1 MNEINVHINPSWPDF
16 PCRSNDHC
24 LGTAE
29 LWDEEPTTEIET
41 IDLANTMLDDW
52 ALPLLVLGVLMAMAM
67 IGAAYLV
74 RDERRENLEWEQRG
88 EDA

>member
-1 MNEINVHINPSWPDF
+1 MRLMSTLTRLGLIFLAGAMNTV
-16 PCRSNDHC
+16 

-29 LWDEEPTTEIET
+29 LWDEEPTTEIQT

>member
-1 MNEINVHINPSWPDF
+1 MSTLPRLGLIFLAGAMITV
-16 PCRSNDHC
+16 
-24 LGTAE
+24 LGTSE
-29 LWDEEPTTEIET
+29 IWDKEPEKEITTL
-41 IDLANTMLDDW
+41 DLANTMLDDW

>member
-1 MNEINVHINPSWPDF
+1 MRLMSTLTRIGLIFLAGAMITV
-16 PCRSNDHC
+16 

-29 LWDEEPTTEIET
+29 LWDKEPTEEVTT
-41 IDLANTMLDDW
+41 LDLANTMLDVW
-52 ALPLLVLGVLMAMAM
+52 ALPLLILGVLMAMAM

-88 EDA
+88 EEA

>member
-1 MNEINVHINPSWPDF
+1 MRLMSTLTRLGLIFLAGAMITV
-16 PCRSNDHC
+16 

-52 ALPLLVLGVLMAMAM
+52 ALPLPVLGVLMAMAM

>member
-1 MNEINVHINPSWPDF
+1 MRFMSTLTRIGLIFLAGAMITV
-16 PCRSNDHC
+16 

-29 LWDEEPTTEIET
+29 LWDKEPTEEVTT
-41 IDLANTMLDDW
+41 LDLANTMLDVW
-52 ALPLLVLGVLMAMAM
+52 ALPLLILGVLMAMAM

>member
-1 MNEINVHINPSWPDF
+1 MRLMSTLTRLGLIFLAGAMITV
-16 PCRSNDHC
+16 

-29 LWDEEPTTEIET
+29 LWDEEPTEEIET

-52 ALPLLVLGVLMAMAM
+52 ALPLLVLGVLMSMAM

>member
-1 MNEINVHINPSWPDF
+1 MSTLTRLGLIFLAGAMITV
-16 PCRSNDHC
+16 

-29 LWDEEPTTEIET
+29 LWDEEPDKEVTTL
-41 IDLANTMLDDW
+41 DLANTMLDDW
-52 ALPLLVLGVLMAMAM
+52 AMPLLILGILMAMAM
-67 IGAAYLV
+67 MGAAYLV

>member
-1 MNEINVHINPSWPDF
+1 MRLMSTLTRLGLIFLAGAMITV
-16 PCRSNDHC
+16 

-29 LWDEEPTTEIET
+29 LWDEEPDKEVTTL
-41 IDLANTMLDDW
+41 DLANTMLDDW
-52 ALPLLVLGVLMAMAM
+52 ALPLLMVGVLMAMAM
-67 IGAAYLV
+67 MGAAYLV

>member
-1 MNEINVHINPSWPDF
+1 MRLMSTLTRLGLIFLAGAMITV
-16 PCRSNDHC
+16 

-41 IDLANTMLDDW
+41 IDLANTMLDDR

>member
-1 MNEINVHINPSWPDF
+1 MRLMSTLTRIGLIFLAGAMITV
-16 PCRSNDHC
+16 

-29 LWDEEPTTEIET
+29 IWDEEAKEVTT
-41 IDLANTMLDDW
+41 IDLANTMLEVW
-52 ALPLLVLGVLMAMAM
+52 ALPLLILGVLMAMAM

-74 RDERRENLEWEQRG
+74 RDERRETLEWEQRG

>member
-1 MNEINVHINPSWPDF
+1 MRLMSTLTRLGLIFLAGAMITV
-16 PCRSNDHC
+16 

-29 LWDEEPTTEIET
+29 LWDEEPDKEVTTL
-41 IDLANTMLDDW
+41 DLANTMLDDW
-52 ALPLLVLGVLMAMAM
+52 ALPLLILGVLRAMAM
-67 IGAAYLV
+67 MGAAYLV

>member
-1 MNEINVHINPSWPDF
+1 MRLMSTLTRIGLIFLAGAMITV
-16 PCRSNDHC
+16 

-29 LWDEEPTTEIET
+29 LWDKEPTKEVTT
-41 IDLANTMLDDW
+41 LDLANTMLDVW
-52 ALPLLVLGVLMAMAM
+52 ALPLLILGVLMAMAM